1 MAAGIHTNKKDLAVV
16 KVLHLIRTYGNHGGE
31 NQLLRLFM
39 ENSGKEAEEGLA
51 MFYRDDCESGFRQV
65 AGLEVYTLMPFG
77 LSPRRCLFWE
87 LMILGLILPALWIS
101 FALCLRR
108 SRPEIVITHNVQSL
122 MVAWPFA
129 MVLRKKKFAYIHRAL
144 KRKRKTDSILA
155 WLYRPFRL
163 VGGNSES
170 VKESM
175 KGMTKPS
182 QLFAL
187 TNGIPIQPLPGW
199 FGTKN
204 NSPLV
209 AIFVGRL
216 IGIKCVSFILQTM
229 AFALRKGVNITLHI
243 HGEGPERS
251 ELEKVVSDLHIKD
264 SITLH
269 GKTDGI
275 RNALLRAD
283 IFLFA
288 SEAEGMSN
296 AVLEAMEAGLP
307 SVVVDAPGVT
317 ECHISDETAFVVDRD
332 LEAMACSIH
341 KLADDPDLRSR
352 MGQAARRRVKQEYS
366 MAANRRRYLDLYQNL
381 ASGPTMEM

>member
-1 MAAGIHTNKKDLAVV
+1 MLII
-16 KVLHLIRTYGNHGGE
+16 KVLHLTRTYGNHGGE
-31 NQLLRLFM
+31 NQLRRLFL
-39 ENSGKEAEEGLA
+39 EGPGEGVREGLA
-51 MFYRDDCESGFRQV
+51 MIYRDDCESGFHQV
-65 AGLEVYTLMPFG
+65 AGLAVHTLMPFR
-77 LSPRRCLFWE
+77 LSPRRYLLWE
-87 LMILGLILPALWIS
+87 LVTLGLILPVLWIS
-101 FALCLRR
+101 FALCLLRF
-108 SRPEIVITHNVQSL
+108 RPEIVITHNIQSL
-122 MVAWPFA
+122 MIAWPFA
-129 MVLRKKKFAYIHRAL
+129 VVLRKKKFAYIHRAL

-155 WLYRPFRL
+155 WFYRPFRL

-175 KGMTKPS
+175 KGMAKPS

-187 TNGIPIQPLPGW
+187 PNGIPIQPLPGW
-199 FGTKN
+199 FGSKN

-229 AFALRKGVNITLHI
+229 SFALRTGINITLHI

-251 ELEKVVSDLHIKD
+251 ALEKVVSDLHIKD

-317 ECHISDETAFVVDRD
+317 ECHVPDETAFIVARD
-332 LEAMACSIH
+332 PEAMACSIH
-341 KLADDPDLRSR
+341 KLADDPDLRLC
-352 MGQAARRRVKQEYS
+352 MGQAARKRVKQEYS
-366 MAANRRRYLDLYQNL
+366 MAANRRRYLDLYQDL